1 MARLRARSTSLFSH
15 GSPLTSPVADT
26 PAFPPSSS
34 DLPNGIDPRVR
45 AMALQSYIQ
54 KPASTLSTSDS
65 STDRETSS
73 PAPSADRADD
83 SLKKPVD
90 HDPIDPKEIPPELES
105 IINVINAQQSRCYY
119 EGRFVFLKD
128 LDADGKAPA
137 DREWRDVYGQLVGT
151 VFSIWESSELER
163 AAAAAGASSSAS
175 ASNSPVKPTY
185 INIAD
190 ASLRLIESL
199 PASNGAP
206 PITNVIALSTTF
218 KNRFLLQFGSRSTML
233 LWSSALRLALFE
245 SVSLQE
251 AYTGAL
257 LAGKGS
263 KLNGIRL
270 LLQET
275 KFKHQD
281 WVVVRFGAG
290 MPWTR
295 CWAVI
300 TPAGYKK
307 KKQNKTGRIDF
318 FETKKAKQ
326 RKQQPLATISAAKAV
341 YAVYPESSLLIN
353 NSTLLKIAGTIAV
366 HDDSGKGAPRDG
378 FIFVMPEIHPGVYG
392 FETLI
397 RFLIPTLDSFSLYG
411 RPQRFN
417 ADKFD
422 IRSIMFGLPDP
433 PSTRYLDLADVYDI
447 SIDHPFD
454 DWKEDTWRSALKHA
468 IVQKVATGTRHILRT
483 LPSEPEHSTPPLP
496 QGEINGLGN
505 KLHTIN
511 LSIRRAAPSAPRS
524 VRQSDKLRFEDTT
537 APTLPAIPVEYVD
550 PNQGRLGDDI
560 QESAIDTYASDIVDS
575 YGYASTDQGSN
586 DEEEFPPRRTSQYA
600 PDFQQSYDEYRE
612 DIPRSPSSKHLNLH
626 VQQSRRPIHSQAVH
640 FRDTSPQPQSQPLQQ
655 QQSPESPR
663 RVARK
668 PLPGSR
674 LFPSA
679 FIPRSSSRPRQP

>member
-1 MARLRARSTSLFSH
+1 MARLRAHSTSLFSH
-15 GSPLTSPVADT
+15 GSPLTSPVANT
-26 PAFPPSSS
+26 PAFPASSS

-45 AMALQSYIQ
+45 AMALQSYIH
-54 KPASTLSTSDS
+54 KPSSTLSTTDS
-65 STDRETSS
+65 STDGDTSS

-128 LDADGKAPA
+128 LDADGKPPA

-163 AAAAAGASSSAS
+163 AAAAAGASLSAS

-190 ASLRLIESL
+190 ASLRLIENL

-257 LAGKGS
+257 LAAKGS

-366 HDDSGKGAPRDG
+366 HDDAGNGAPRDG

-454 DWKEDTWRSALKHA
+454 DWKDDTWRSALKQA
-468 IVQKVATGTRHILRT
+468 IVQKVATGTRHVLRT

-496 QGEINGLGN
+496 Q
-505 KLHTIN
+505 
-511 LSIRRAAPSAPRS
+511 APSAPRS
-524 VRQSDKLRFEDTT
+524 VQQSGKPTFEETM

-560 QESAIDTYASDIVDS
+560 REGAIDTYASDIVDS
-575 YGYASTDQGSN
+575 YGYASTDGGSN
-586 DEEEFPPRRTSQYA
+586 DEEEFRPRRTPPNA
-600 PDFQQSYDEYRE
+600 PRLRQERLDFQQPYDEYRE
-612 DIPRSPSSKHLNLH
+612 DIPRSPSSKQFNLQ
-626 VQQSRRPIHSQAVH
+626 VQHPQGPVHSQAVH
-640 FRDTSPQPQSQPLQQ
+640 FRDTSPQPEYQPLQQQ

-674 LFPSA
+674 LFPST
-679 FIPRSSSRPRQP
+679 FVPRSSSRPRQP